1 MLRTGCTINE
11 HMLQECYGTCLGPDH
26 LHQLPVAI
34 AQPTESVYQQV
45 GSNCQRLFTVAGQVG
60 VGMILQQAGREVV
73 VKKLAAGWAPK

>member
-1 MLRTGCTINE
+1 MAPALDLIT
-11 HMLQECYGTCLGPDH
+11 